1 MRRDNLI
8 YALVGAA
15 PRPRSA
21 HEEDQHRARDEGPR
35 DHGHE
40 PQRERADE
48 HGERERHIKVLA
60 GDLVLP
66 AQEDDDAVGQG
77 RRDAQRDSHDG
88 AEE

>member
-1 MRRDNLI
+1 MASSVVDAWSEKPLRN
-8 YALVGAA
+8 
-15 PRPRSA
+15 
-21 HEEDQHRARDEGPR
+21 
-35 DHGHE
+35 HGYE

-48 HGERERHIKVLA
+48 HGERERHVEVLA